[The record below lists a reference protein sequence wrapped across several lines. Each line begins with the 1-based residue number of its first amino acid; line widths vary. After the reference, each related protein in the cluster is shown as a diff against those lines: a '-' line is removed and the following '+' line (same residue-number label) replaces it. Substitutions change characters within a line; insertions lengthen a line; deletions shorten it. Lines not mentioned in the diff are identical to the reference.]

1 MKYSHFNDKNGICK
15 LSEADALLKYDPLK
29 ETHFIAAVKEILREC
44 HINCHYKGYDI
55 LIDAARIIY
64 LSSFEHLL
72 ITKEIYDVLAVIYKT
87 NSSQIEHAMRT
98 AITCGW
104 EKYQEANKNKNK
116 NRNGKKN
123 KNGTVNRTKKN
134 ESANLIM
141 LRMKNNNREVFS
153 IFDKRPSNNLFI
165 NYISRLAIGRTRL
178 V

>member
-15 LSEADALLKYDPLK
+15 LSEADALLKYDPLN
-29 ETHFIAAVKEILREC
+29 ETHFIAAVKDILREC
-44 HINCHYKGYDI
+44 HINSHYKGYDI

-98 AITCGW
+98 AISCGW
-104 EKYQEANKNKNK
+104 QKYQEANKNKN
-116 NRNGKKN
+116 RNSKKN
-123 KNGTVNRTKKN
+123 KNESMNMTKKN
-134 ESANLIM
+134 ESANLIT
-141 LRMKNNNREVFS
+141 LKMKNNNREAFS

-165 NYISRLAIGRTRL
+165 NCISRLAIGRTGL